1 MRFESEV
8 ISEEIIPAVRKIIAE
23 ELHQNYGHTQEEI
36 AEAMDLTQPAVSQYM
51 KGKRADSSLVKDLKE
66 DPQIQL
72 LIEETVS
79 KAARNKD
86 FVDEIAE
93 VIRTGRDKG
102 LFQEKFEGVERVAN
116 P

>member
-23 ELHQNYGHTQEEI
+23 ELHQSYGHTQEEI
-36 AEAMDLTQPAVSQYM
+36 AETMGLTQPAVSQYL
-51 KGKRADSSLVKDLKE
+51 KAKRADSSLVKDLKE
-66 DPQIQL
+66 DPQTQL
-72 LIEETVS
+72 LIEEAVS

-86 FVDEIAE
+86 FVDEMAE
-93 VIRTGRDKG
+93 VIKTGRDKG
-102 LFQEKFEGVERVAN
+102 LFQEKFEGVERVSN